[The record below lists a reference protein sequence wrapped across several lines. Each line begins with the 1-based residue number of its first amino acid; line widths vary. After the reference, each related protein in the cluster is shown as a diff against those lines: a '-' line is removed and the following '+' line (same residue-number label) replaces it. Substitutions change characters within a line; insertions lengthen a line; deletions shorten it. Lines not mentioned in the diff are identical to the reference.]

1 MTKKIDPKLPVF
13 TRDGRPVQ
21 LITMDGRSE
30 FYPILGYIGE
40 SEDIRSW
47 TIDGKRLHHN
57 DEPDE
62 PDEPDPLDLIQDREV
77 WVNIYEQEFL
87 AVFPT
92 KEAAQRSHKA
102 PIARVRVPY
111 TPGQFDD

>member
-1 MTKKIDPKLPVF
+1 MTKINPELPVR

-21 LITMDGRSE
+21 IITTKGRIYE
-30 FYPILGYIGE
+30 RPIMGYIGDDMHVSLWDANGGAGPCE
-40 SEDIRSW
+40 HD
-47 TIDGKRLHHN
+47 
-57 DEPDE
+57 
-62 PDEPDPLDLIQDREV
+62 LDLIQDREV
-77 WVNIYEQEFL
+77 WVNIYDQDFL

-92 KEAAQRSHKA
+92 KEAAQRSTKT

>member
-1 MTKKIDPKLPVF
+1 MTKIDPELPVR

-21 LITMDGRSE
+21 IITTKGRTPGL
-30 FYPILGYIGE
+30 PIVGYIENANHLTYWGA
-40 SEDIRSW
+40 
-47 TIDGKRLHHN
+47 DGKWRTDIAQHRR
-57 DEPDE
+57 
-62 PDEPDPLDLIQDREV
+62 DLIQDREV
-77 WVNIYEQEFL
+77 WVNIYDQDFL

-92 KEAAQRSHKA
+92 KEAAQRSTKT

>member
-1 MTKKIDPKLPVF
+1 MTKIDPKLPVR

-21 LITMDGRSE
+21 IIATEGRKANW
-30 FYPILGYIGE
+30 PIVGYIGDSSDLVHWRHDGAKL
-40 SEDIRSW
+40 SEG
-47 TIDGKRLHHN
+47 TPH
-57 DEPDE
+57 PQ
-62 PDEPDPLDLIQDREV
+62 DLMQDREV
-77 WVNIYEQEFL
+77 WVNIYDPDFL

-92 KEAAQRSHKA
+92 KEAAQRSTKT

>member
-1 MTKKIDPKLPVF
+1 MTKIDPELPVR

-21 LITMDGRSE
+21 IITTKGRNKDW
-30 FYPILGYIGE
+30 PIMGYVGDDTELVQWTPTGRAWSSGYE
-40 SEDIRSW
+40 SP
-47 TIDGKRLHHN
+47 H
-57 DEPDE
+57 
-62 PDEPDPLDLIQDREV
+62 DLIQDREV
-77 WVNIYEQEFL
+77 WVNIYDQDFL

-92 KEAAQRSHKA
+92 KEAAQRSTKT

>member
-21 LITMDGRSE
+21 IITMDGRSK
-30 FYPILGYIGE
+30 FYPILGYVGDAGVI
-40 SEDIRSW
+40 SSW
-47 TIDGKRLHHN
+47 TIEGKQHCSN
-57 DEPDE
+57 DEPG
-62 PDEPDPLDLIQDREV
+62 PFDLIQHREV

-111 TPGQFDD
+111 TPGQFDN

>member
-1 MTKKIDPKLPVF
+1 MTKINPELPVR

-21 LITMDGRSE
+21 IITTKGRTRL
-30 FYPILGYIGE
+30 PVIGYIG
-40 SEDIRSW
+40 DAINLTYW
-47 TIDGKRLHHN
+47 GADGKWRDDIAQH
-57 DEPDE
+57 D
-62 PDEPDPLDLIQDREV
+62 LDLIQDREV

-111 TPGQFDD
+111 TPGQFDN

>member
-1 MTKKIDPKLPVF
+1 MTKIDPELPVR

-21 LITMDGRSE
+21 IITTKGRTPGL
-30 FYPILGYIGE
+30 PIVGYVGD
-40 SEDIRSW
+40 SRDLVYW
-47 TIDGKRLHHN
+47 GADGKWCPGTGC
-57 DEPDE
+57 DDFE
-62 PDEPDPLDLIQDREV
+62 LDLIQDREV
-77 WVNIYEQEFL
+77 WVNIYDQDFL

-92 KEAAQRSHKA
+92 KEAAQRSTKT

>member
-21 LITMDGRSE
+21 IISVEGRSKW
-30 FYPILGYIGE
+30 YPILGYVGDKDVM
-40 SEDIRSW
+40 SSW
-47 TIDGKRLHHN
+47 TIEGKHN
-57 DEPDE
+57 YLNE
-62 PDEPDPLDLIQDREV
+62 EPDPLDLIQHREV

-111 TPGQFDD
+111 TPGQFDN

>member
-21 LITMDGRSE
+21 IITMDGRSKW
-30 FYPILGYIGE
+30 YPIMGYVGDADVV
-40 SEDIRSW
+40 SSW
-47 TIDGKRLHHN
+47 TIEGKQN
-57 DEPDE
+57 CFK
-62 PDEPDPLDLIQDREV
+62 DEPDPFDLIQHREV

-111 TPGQFDD
+111 TPGQFDN

>member
-1 MTKKIDPKLPVF
+1 VTKINPELPVR

-21 LITMDGRSE
+21 IITTRGRDAGC
-30 FYPILGYIGE
+30 PIIGYVGDA
-40 SEDIRSW
+40 SNLTYW
-47 TIDGKRLHHN
+47 GADGKWRPGIAQN
-57 DEPDE
+57 N
-62 PDEPDPLDLIQDREV
+62 LDLIQDREV
-77 WVNIYEQEFL
+77 WVNIYDQDFL

-92 KEAAQRSHKA
+92 KEAAQRSTKT

>member
-1 MTKKIDPKLPVF
+1 MTKIDPKLPVR

-21 LITMDGRSE
+21 IITTEGRS
-30 FYPILGYIGE
+30 PGLPVVGYIG
-40 SEDIRSW
+40 DARNLTYW
-47 TIDGKRLHHN
+47 DADGKWRPGIAQH
-57 DEPDE
+57 DR
-62 PDEPDPLDLIQDREV
+62 DLMQDREV
-77 WVNIYEQEFL
+77 WVNIYNEDFL

-92 KEAAQRSHKA
+92 KEAAQRSTKT